1 MQSFYPLCHD
11 YTNLIIPVTLL
22 YMKHYLQSLNSSR
35 LYNICNKWWNYWF
48 TWDCNGNLWWGFNR
62 VILRNK
68 KNWCILGQLRTCQYG
83 RPSSMPLPTSN
94 GLSKEVRIIVES
106 AKNGRKNRPSSYS
119 TFETRYYYM
128 YINTI
133 ST

>member
-1 MQSFYPLCHD
+1 MAAGCTISA
-11 YTNLIIPVTLL
+11 TNDGIID
-22 YMKHYLQSLNSSR
+22 SLEISTE
-35 LYNICNKWWNYWF
+35 IP
-48 TWDCNGNLWWGFNR
+48 DEVFNR
-62 VILRNK
+62 VMLRNK
-68 KNWCILGQLRTCQYG
+68 QNWCILGQLRTCQYG